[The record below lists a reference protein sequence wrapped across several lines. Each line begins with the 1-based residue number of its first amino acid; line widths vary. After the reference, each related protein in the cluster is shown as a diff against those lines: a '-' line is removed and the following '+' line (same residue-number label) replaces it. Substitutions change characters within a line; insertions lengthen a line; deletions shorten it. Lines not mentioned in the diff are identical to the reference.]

1 MGTHPIFESDFDCL
15 TDLRIKLKRPDVM
28 RFGAQQKPKLGRNGF
43 PGPPGVLI
51 GAALS
56 EVIKM
61 LKMRKHYLFFLSF
74 KLQSLCFQLLLV
86 VFIVAAV
93 TVTLLTRNK
102 MSLVAVVLQPL
113 S

>member
-1 MGTHPIFESDFDCL
+1 
-15 TDLRIKLKRPDVM
+15 M

-43 PGPPGVLI
+43 PGPPGDLI

-74 KLQSLCFQLLLV
+74 KVLFDQRLLIIWYSSDYNV
-86 VFIVAAV
+86 KYS
-93 TVTLLTRNK
+93 N
-102 MSLVAVVLQPL
+102 
-113 S
+113 